1 MRSLKVVSLSQM
13 LRRMSMDMRMMRAPV
28 RDPLIADQLEVEL
41 LIAGRPLITKTRTN
55 SARSTVIKRT
65 LIRIC
70 SNIRSDRKETAM

>member
-13 LRRMSMDMRMMRAPV
+13 LRRMSMDMRMVRAPV

-55 SARSTVIKRT
+55 
-65 LIRIC
+65 
-70 SNIRSDRKETAM
+70 